1 MQNYFVQRRE
11 IILKKLAEDLFQQIV
26 PINEGYDYLFTD
38 EVYVPI
44 YETTL
49 VVTKRTIMPIS
60 LVEEKI
66 LQLIDVGI
74 LQIDELT
81 KILGVNRRLLEVT
94 LADLYS
100 KDLIAVS
107 SDSCRMLTPGKEA
120 LNKLNRTEKKQD
132 RLKNVYLDGVLGNI
146 IDATDYQLLNEV
158 RNHDGKLKPQ
168 IPIGNVT
175 YYIEKFE
182 EVSQIFVQENKMF
195 FMEGVQPIQEEL
207 LKIDEVENT
216 YVKFIKLPIHVY
228 VSSNGVDIDIVAVR
242 YRMKELLETY
252 KDYIIEQLNNK
263 KVLKGH
269 FRPKTISERG
279 YVGELFR
286 EKEGLVAELKKIHFN
301 KNKKDI
307 DYSII
312 EKNVLCNRKLLDGEY
327 REILRYLAKM
337 NEHITLHVD
346 NLDDWAYDLYFT
358 GALQDCLGKG
368 KLSICFRQ
376 SRNEKKSIEQIER
389 SFSNIEQYEK
399 RESECYICWEIGEY
413 LLYGVP
419 ALRNVIDENT
429 KYLKTSFY
437 LKKNGN

>member
-1 MQNYFVQRRE
+1 MQRRKT
-11 IILKKLAEDLFQQIV
+11 ILKKLVEELFRQIV

-44 YETTL
+44 YETAL

-74 LQIDELT
+74 LQIDELS

-100 KDLIAVS
+100 KDLVAVS
-107 SDSCRMLTPGKEA
+107 SNSCRMLTAGREA

-132 RLKNVYLDGVLGNI
+132 ILKNVYLDGVLGHI
-146 IDATDYQLLNEV
+146 IDASDYQLQSEV
-158 RNHDGKLKPQ
+158 RNNDGKLKPK
-168 IPIGNVT
+168 IPIGEVS
-175 YYIEKFE
+175 YYVEQFE
-182 EVSQIFVQENKMF
+182 EVSQIFMQENKLF

-207 LKIDEVENT
+207 LKIDKVENI
-216 YVKFIKLPIHVY
+216 YVKFIQLPIHVY
-228 VSSNGVDIDIVAVR
+228 VSSNGVDIDIVAVKH
-242 YRMKELLETY
+242 RMKELLEIY

-269 FRPKTISERG
+269 FKTKTISEQG
-279 YVGELFR
+279 YKGELYQER
-286 EKEGLVAELKKIHFN
+286 EGLFAELKKIHFN
-301 KNKKDI
+301 KNKKNI
-307 DYSII
+307 DYSTI
-312 EKNVLCNRKLLDGEY
+312 EKNVLCDRKLLEGEY

-337 NEHITLHVD
+337 NEHIELYVD
-346 NLDDWAYDLYFT
+346 NLDDWAYDFYFT
-358 GALQDCLGKG
+358 GALQDSLGKG
-368 KLSICFRQ
+368 RLSIYFGQ

-389 SFSNIEQYEK
+389 SFSNIEQYGKKENGY
-399 RESECYICWEIGEY
+399 YICWKIGDY

-419 ALRNVIDENT
+419 VLRNVIDENT
-429 KYLKTSFY
+429 KYLKISFY
-437 LKKNGN
+437 LKRMV